1 MKNKTGYYSCNCNNQ
16 QQQKICCSCLHY
28 YWPSLYW
35 SKRIMQPRPNKYET
49 AAGDEPDDQGRRRVP
64 RDVAHHP
71 RSCQHQRR
79 TVPPHRLLLGCH
91 QEQHLQHR
99 GRHHWPYVVLSLAI
113 TCLIA
118 KKIIVLYCFHVFQLS
133 FLIAKSI
140 GIYVCISTIFWIIWL
155 THDAWMQKTSW
166 PGSRSSLTVGDQ
178 S

>member
-1 MKNKTGYYSCNCNNQ
+1 MLLFCLTGRHIFLLLFSSIQGFPRLETLTGVAMKGSSIATDWGKLESLGLKLMKNKTGYYSCNCNNQ

-79 TVPPHRLLLGCH
+79 AVPPHRLLLGCH

-118 KKIIVLYCFHVFQLS
+118 KKKL
-133 FLIAKSI
+133 
-140 GIYVCISTIFWIIWL
+140 
-155 THDAWMQKTSW
+155 
-166 PGSRSSLTVGDQ
+166 
-178 S
+178 